1 MLFSTLKVSLPG
13 SLLSLN
19 LKGFDTTES
28 VTFICKEVGLAIFLF
43 LAFQTILRWSS
54 ITIFN
59 KLGLIAPSLIINL
72 LSAAKELS
80 VTFIWSFSPLT
91 FIFLRKSNQTRH
103 YDQERGGQESLLE
116 GGNFTG
122 CWVCKLVLIS
132 QTPLKWNRVPTKV
145 RVPAFPKNSTAKSII
160 QATRIDWSVR
170 GKIKITDSSKRVLLF
185 NVSKSE
191 LWFYNWFSV
200 WVMVLKL
207 SYNGKDIGQKDS
219 KPRQVLQSVRN
230 M

>member
-59 KLGLIAPSLIINL
+59 KLGLIVPSLIINL

-80 VTFIWSFSPLT
+80 VTFIWSFCPLT
-91 FIFLRKSNQTRH
+91 FIFLTNASLWSGKRRSRIFIGGRKFHWLLGLQISTDKPDTSEMKQGAYKSACSCFPPKQYSKIHNPSNK
-103 YDQERGGQESLLE
+103 DWLKCER
-116 GGNFTG
+116 
-122 CWVCKLVLIS
+122 
-132 QTPLKWNRVPTKV
+132 
-145 RVPAFPKNSTAKSII
+145 
-160 QATRIDWSVR
+160 
-170 GKIKITDSSKRVLLF
+170 
-185 NVSKSE
+185 
-191 LWFYNWFSV
+191 
-200 WVMVLKL
+200 
-207 SYNGKDIGQKDS
+207 
-219 KPRQVLQSVRN
+219 
-230 M
+230 